1 MFRVL
6 MFDWILFRSVA
17 SWFDEEG
24 TLLFDVLEKDV
35 HELHNGIASEKK
47 DKWTLTL
54 SLLTKL
60 VAEHQ

>member
-24 TLLFDVLEKDV
+24 ALLFDVLEKDV
-35 HELHNGIASEKK
+35 RELHNGIASEKK

-54 SLLTKL
+54 SLLT
-60 VAEHQ
+60 